1 MGHRREAELQAL
13 YGGEDPLT
21 LISSRSGRK
30 RDKKTAL
37 RDRMSGML
45 AGRPSTINERGMPTD
60 APVLGSYQKGTL
72 EGGIGKA
79 VEAERAPLSHAR
91 SKKLIDMYRQGVDW
105 KENPEDKLASRFI
118 TGRGM
123 GKSSG
128 TVKSTIENLG
138 YEGLKALSQALGL
151 KRVLGAPPGEAYDI
165 DETTSP
171 ASWSNA
177 LAAQAGIMSDLFYPD
192 KLPKKQ
198 AGTLPSYQKGTLGP
212 IAARMAKERGL
223 EFAEGRN
230 PGSMFFKGPAGEKM
244 ALQHG
249 DEFLDLV
256 SVGGG
261 KSGRARDLFEMLDE
275 LGTEGGSQV
284 RWDTRHATPSG
295 QRSLEK
301 AISKGRLAR
310 NPAGAGWLSTAQ
322 KAGKRALKGAVGG
335 VSALLDPYFG
345 AIQDPGLR
353 QDLDPELQGTL
364 DQILGTFGGGGG
376 EGRPQG

>member
-21 LISSRSGRK
+21 LITSRSGRK
-30 RDKKTAL
+30 RDKRTAL
-37 RDRMSGML
+37 SDRMSGML
-45 AGRPSTINERGMPTD
+45 AGRPETINEAGMPTD
-60 APVLGSYQKGTL
+60 APVLG
-72 EGGIGKA
+72 
-79 VEAERAPLSHAR
+79 
-91 SKKLIDMYRQGVDW
+91 
-105 KENPEDKLASRFI
+105 
-118 TGRGM
+118 
-123 GKSSG
+123 
-128 TVKSTIENLG
+128 
-138 YEGLKALSQALGL
+138 
-151 KRVLGAPPGEAYDI
+151 
-165 DETTSP
+165 
-171 ASWSNA
+171 
-177 LAAQAGIMSDLFYPD
+177 
-192 KLPKKQ
+192 
-198 AGTLPSYQKGTLGP
+198 SYQKGTLGP

-275 LGTEGGSQV
+275 LGTEGGAQV

-335 VSALLDPYFG
+335 VTGLLEPYFG

-364 DQILGTFGGGGG
+364 DQILGTFGGA
-376 EGRPQG
+376 GRPQG